1 MKGQNHNFYLGNQ
14 GTQSKICPDIC
25 CDTQNGSATLKFWI
39 KIKAL
44 LIPKTISFIQGLKP
58 HLQKLNPIENSPHPD
73 HNDHSPHPPSLP
85 CIMTIYSN
93 SRVILSTSLVPA
105 SDKNRLI

>member
-44 LIPKTISFIQGLKP
+44 LIPKTISFIQGLNP

-73 HNDHSPHPPSLP
+73 HNDPSPPPP
-85 CIMTIYSN
+85 
-93 SRVILSTSLVPA
+93 VPTLRN
-105 SDKNRLI
+105 DYLF

>member
-73 HNDHSPHPPSLP
+73 HNDHSPPPPVPTLHNDYLFQLQSHTLD
-85 CIMTIYSN
+85 
-93 SRVILSTSLVPA
+93 LTSSCL
-105 SDKNRLI
+105 R